1 MLPREQDG
9 VVDSHLKVYGTQNL
23 RVVDASS
30 VPIIPRGNTQATVFT
45 VAEKAADII
54 KCDI

>member
-23 RVVDASS
+23 RIVDASS